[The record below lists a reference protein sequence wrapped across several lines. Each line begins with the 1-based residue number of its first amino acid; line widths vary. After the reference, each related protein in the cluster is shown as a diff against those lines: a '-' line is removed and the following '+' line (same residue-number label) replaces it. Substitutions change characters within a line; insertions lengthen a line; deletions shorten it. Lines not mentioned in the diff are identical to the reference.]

1 MTAHEWKHYNGSGT
15 GIRSLLDCYIYYK
28 TKGDSLD
35 WNYIKEQCEQLE
47 IADFEQ
53 QRRQLGIKTFSTD
66 TLPNLTDADTEMLM
80 YYLSSGTYGTL
91 ETGIRKKLKEQS
103 KASFILQNLFP
114 DVQYMRQ
121 SVRFVNKC
129 TLLYPIGIV
138 YRWGRILVKQR
149 KHLSTV
155 IKIM

>member
-53 QRRQLGIKTFSTD
+53 QRRQLAIKTFSTD
-66 TLPNLTDADTEMLM
+66 TLPYLNDEETEMLLS
-80 YYLSSGTYGTL
+80 YLTAGTYGSF
-91 ETGIRKKLKEQS
+91 EKSVEKKLKEQS
-103 KASFILQNLFP
+103 KTGYILRNLFP
-114 DVQYMRQ
+114 NVEYMRL
-121 SVRFVNKC
+121 SVGFVNKC
-129 TLLYPIGIV
+129 TLLYPFGIV